1 MILSLAHSLRT
12 DWLRFAILRAVRCVR
27 AMRRT
32 RLHHSC
38 GDYRMPFMSLTAL
51 VSIAAA
57 ATAAISARCTVSA
70 DSLLRNR
77 ANTIAAPQMI
87 AQSTSG
93 QVVVNC
99 AIKWDTNAQRVVRSQ
114 TDYAKLYRVNN
125 NKSMSLIA
133 PEPLLLLLLPLL
145 FESMKTNTL
154 HHVRRSIARRSYMI
168 RPTDWRVVFVTSVR
182 RRRRFDHQ

>member
-1 MILSLAHSLRT
+1 MQCRRRRRRCHCCLCLSQLVSPNRS
-12 DWLRFAILRAVRCVR
+12 
-27 AMRRT
+27 
-32 RLHHSC
+32 HHSNQ
-38 GDYRMPFMSLTAL
+38 RLLP
-51 VSIAAA
+51 
-57 ATAAISARCTVSA
+57 TVSVN
-70 DSLLRNR
+70 SLLRNR